1 MKNEGV
7 CVGGGGGGG
16 RVEEIKNE
24 AEVQDILLSVFFEG
38 EHSGKVTCAFCYE
51 QSHSR
56 TVSINHNFSLPKKT
70 VKKAKILLSFLFS
83 HLFIFAPDKNQG
95 SF

>member
-1 MKNEGV
+1 MERRSRIF
-7 CVGGGGGGG
+7 CFQCFL
-16 RVEEIKNE
+16 RVNIQARSLVHSAMSKVT
-24 AEVQDILLSVFFEG
+24 AGLCPLTTILLF
-38 EHSGKVTCAFCYE
+38 
-51 QSHSR
+51 
-56 TVSINHNFSLPKKT
+56 FSLPKKT